1 MLRTT
6 SIKAGMAL
14 VALALMYGGCKKQ
27 TSESK
32 GLLPPPPIKAKGK
45 GATGGAAAQPD
56 PSKGEPG
63 KPPGKNAPGKEPGG
77 KEPGKEPGKAAGKGG
92 AIAAAG
98 GENAEGK
105 AGAPGRKATNTSG
118 KGAPSPPPTPPRWKC
133 GNGTC
138 EVLKGEDCIV
148 CADDCGKCDG
158 CQKKADPLCPGC
170 KCENCVCAKVA
181 SCCAKNGAW
190 SDACV
195 KACKEQCGGCGL
207 Q

>member
-6 SIKAGMAL
+6 TTITSVLLISFAL
-14 VALALMYGGCKKQ
+14 TLGGCKKQ

-32 GLLPPPPIKAKGK
+32 GLLPPPPLK
-45 GATGGAAAQPD
+45 ATGKATPGGAGAEPD

-63 KPPGKNAPGKEPGG
+63 KPPGKNAPGG
-77 KEPGKEPGKAAGKGG
+77 EPGKAPGGEPGKAPGKAGDV
-92 AIAAAG
+92 AAAG
-98 GENAEGK
+98 GENAAGK
-105 AGAPGRKATNTSG
+105 AGAPGQKAAATAG

-148 CADDCGKCDG
+148 CADDCGKCNG

-181 SCCAKNGAW
+181 TCCAKNGAW
-190 SDACV
+190 GDECV

>member
-1 MLRTT
+1 MPRT
-6 SIKAGMAL
+6 IKIL
-14 VALALMYGGCKKQ
+14 SLIILSLALFSGGCKKQ

-32 GLLPPPPIKAKGK
+32 GLLPPPPLKA
-45 GATGGAAAQPD
+45 
-56 PSKGEPG
+56 
-63 KPPGKNAPGKEPGG
+63 
-77 KEPGKEPGKAAGKGG
+77 
-92 AIAAAG
+92 
-98 GENAEGK
+98 
-105 AGAPGRKATNTSG
+105 SG
-118 KGAPSPPPTPPRWKC
+118 KGAPPPAGSGGSASKAPGTGSKQVAAGGQNAPGKAAAGGQNAPGKAAAGGQNAPGKAGGKGAAASSGKGTPSPPPTAPRWKC

-190 SDACV
+190 GAACV
-195 KACKEQCGGCGL
+195 AACKDKCGGCGI

>member
-1 MLRTT
+1 MINNRESRPMPRT
-6 SIKAGMAL
+6 IKIL
-14 VALALMYGGCKKQ
+14 SLIILSLALFSGGCKKQ

-32 GLLPPPPIKAKGK
+32 GLLPPPPLKASGK
-45 GATGGAAAQPD
+45 AAPPAGSGGSANEAPGAGSKQVAAGGQ
-56 PSKGEPG
+56 
-63 KPPGKNAPGKEPGG
+63 NAPGK
-77 KEPGKEPGKAAGKGG
+77 
-92 AIAAAG
+92 AAAG
-98 GENAEGK
+98 GQNAPGK
-105 AGAPGRKATNTSG
+105 AGGKGAAASTG
-118 KGAPSPPPTPPRWKC
+118 KGAPSPPPTAPRWKC

-190 SDACV
+190 GDACV
-195 KACKEQCGGCGL
+195 AACKDKCGGCGL